1 MKSLV
6 RVDYAH
12 AEGHWHGT
20 GVKSKAFSKQPASVG
35 VVKDDV
41 SFVQTSLLG
50 HQYCLASGSAGSAG
64 GAETAEWLRKSTSHT
79 LWRGNKVKMGV
90 VRNFIR

>member
-12 AEGHWHGT
+12 AEGHWHGPR
-20 GVKSKAFSKQPASVG
+20 VKSKAFSKQPASVG
-35 VVKDDV
+35 VVKYDV

-50 HQYCLASGSAGSAG
+50 HQYCLAAGSAGSAG

-79 LWRGNKVKMGV
+79 LW
-90 VRNFIR
+90 